1 MASGMLAV
9 CPCFIRSS
17 PPTGKNSF
25 TGMSAG
31 VPMAVEMLPC
41 SSNSSSLRANL
52 LLVGLTDPHLL
63 AFEKFDGGSILTTHR
78 SFHDSRSRHPS
89 GGRQLASADAHTTQ
103 LTHVI

>member
-9 CPCFIRSS
+9 CPYFIRSS

-63 AFEKFDGGSILTTHR
+63 AFEKFDEGSILTTHMEVFTIHAVATHR
-78 SFHDSRSRHPS
+78 AV
-89 GGRQLASADAHTTQ
+89 ASSPAQTRTLHNSHT
-103 LTHVI
+103 